1 VLLRGKWAIGVGVL
15 AFALSSAPAIA
26 QTPSPD
32 PAPVPPPAPPPVVE
46 PAPEPDSE
54 PASTE
59 PDAKPAARRPEK
71 KARPAETKPKPPL
84 ALRMDRLHPPLAEKA
99 PNVER
104 RKRARLSVVS
114 EVSFTGSGSSDS
126 RPVGFSILLALAGL
140 LGAGLV
146 VLLMVPQRL
155 LGGVPLQLA
164 GHRGGVALGGFAV
177 LLGLAVGLASSVL
190 LQ

>member
-1 VLLRGKWAIGVGVL
+1 LLRGKWVIGVGVL

-46 PAPEPDSE
+46 PAPEPNSE

-59 PDAKPAARRPEK
+59 PDAKPAPTRPEK
-71 KARPAETKPKPPL
+71 KARPAETKRPKPPL
-84 ALRMDRLHPPLAEKA
+84 ALRMDRLHPPLAERA

-104 RKRARLSVVS
+104 RKRARLAGGS
-114 EVSFTGSGSSDS
+114 EVSFTVSGSSDS
-126 RPVGFSILLALAGL
+126 RPAGFSILLALAGL

-146 VLLMVPQRL
+146 LLLTVPQRL

-164 GHRGGVALGGFAV
+164 GHRGEVALGGFAV
-177 LLGLAVGLASSVL
+177 LLGLAVGLATAVL